1 MGGTFDIKVDGDL
14 FKATI
19 IFPPY
24 MDGAAGNPEEIQDT
38 EYVTEEIQSEG
49 ESGHDKSSDF

>member
-19 IFPPY
+19 IFPTY
-24 MDGAAGNPEEIQDT
+24 MDNVAENLEKVQDT
-38 EYVTEEIQSEG
+38 DYVAGKTESEG
-49 ESGHDKSSDF
+49 ESGNDKSSDF